1 MMIESLT
8 LIHGVFFASGALFAL
23 LCVSGW
29 RF

>member
-8 LIHGVFFASGALFAL
+8 LIHGVCFASGALFAL

>member
-1 MMIESLT
+1 MIESLT
-8 LIHGVFFASGALFAL
+8 LIHGITFASGALFAL